1 MEIYYFVHTG
11 ILCLYVGEPVNISCG
26 RFRHGGGEVTYQYRN
41 GGGFEENQT
50 GGS

>member
-11 ILCLYVGEPVNISCG
+11 SLCLYVGEPVSISCG
-26 RFRHGGGEVTYQYRN
+26 RFRHGGGKVAYQYSN